1 MARWTIGEAEIDELL
16 SGGELQKLTGDAA
29 NGTLLLA
36 KASKTLATAVLP
48 HTKWT
53 LIGGVMKPYAP
64 LA

>member
-36 KASKTLATAVLP
+36 KGVEDVGN
-48 HTKWT
+48 
-53 LIGGVMKPYAP
+53 GGSAAYEVGR
-64 LA
+64 